1 MNLDDIK
8 AQFDEKTNIFTE
20 HKEGLAN
27 LINIVGEPL
36 EGNSIYEHGT
46 LRAEPLLLNK
56 QLNLFWVGTQAE
68 TSICEIGFNGGHS
81 ALLFLLGNTAE
92 NLRFTI
98 FDIAS
103 HSYVPVCFD
112 YIQSKFSNVNFEL
125 IIGDSTITVPKFVDS
140 NSRLIGTYDVVHV
153 DGGHMKDVVEKD
165 MIMAKQLVR
174 VGGILVVDD
183 TDNKYINAEVEE
195 CINSGSYIEIN
206 IFKSQF
212 YEHRI
217 LRRIV

>member
-1 MNLDDIK
+1 MNLDDLKVAFNEK
-8 AQFDEKTNIFTE
+8 AKVFTE
-20 HKEGLAN
+20 HKEGLAK

-46 LRAEPLLLNK
+46 LREVPLLLNK

-68 TSICEIGFNGGHS
+68 TSMCEIGFNGGHS

-153 DGGHMKDVVEKD
+153 DGGHWDHVVESD
-165 MIMAKQLVR
+165 MKMAKQLVR
-174 VGGILVVDD
+174 VGGILVIDD
-183 TDNKYINAEVEE
+183 TDTTHINSEVED
-195 CINSGSYIEIN
+195 CIKSGSYIEIN
-206 IFKSQF
+206 IFKSQY

>member
-1 MNLDDIK
+1 MNLDDLKVAFNEK
-8 AQFDEKTNIFTE
+8 AKVFTE
-20 HKEGLAN
+20 HKEGLAK

-46 LRAEPLLLNK
+46 LCEVPSLLNK

-68 TSICEIGFNGGHS
+68 TSMCEIGFNGGHS

-153 DGGHMKDVVEKD
+153 DGGHWDHVVESD
-165 MIMAKQLVR
+165 MKMAKQLVR
-174 VGGILVVDD
+174 VGGILVIDD
-183 TDNKYINAEVEE
+183 TDTTHINSEVED
-195 CINSGSYIEIN
+195 CIKSGSYIEIN
-206 IFKSQF
+206 IFKSQY